1 MSMFRNTE
9 TRDDSWEPL
18 RSFDT
23 AFGDGGGIS
32 SGTKAA
38 LQLIPMFAA
47 TSLIADSLAILPC
60 SAYRDRRKLD
70 PQPQLC
76 INPHVNPVFTRAEW
90 VHQFA
95 TSYLLRGN
103 AYGII
108 TAIDSAGFP
117 TKVAWLNPDG
127 VTVDE
132 SGAMPVYYYGSKELD
147 MSTVLH
153 IPWYPQG
160 GSVVGLSPVSAF
172 KLQIE
177 TGMQAVKFGRNWFRS
192 GSTPSGHLKYAAGT
206 LTPEQSGY
214 VKSRFKAAVS
224 ANDIFVSGKDW
235 DWKALSVNPDEAQF
249 LQTIKATANQIAAIY
264 KVPPEDIGGEAG
276 SSMTYATVEMNQLKL
291 QTRALQ
297 PIFTRLEM
305 HMNRLLPGK
314 QYVKFNADA
323 LVRTDLL
330 TRMQAHKIAL
340 ETGLETL
347 PEGRAIEDRPSLS
360 PAEFTAWEKYMAIY
374 KKSAPAPAAA
384 DDSKSDNKGGAQNA

>member
-1 MSMFRNTE
+1 MSLFRNTE
-9 TRDDSWEPL
+9 NRSDPWEPL

-23 AFGDGGGIS
+23 AYGDGGS
-32 SGTKAA
+32 LNSNTSAA

-47 TSLIADSLAILPC
+47 TSLISDSLAILPC
-60 SAYRDRRKLD
+60 SAYRDKRKLD
-70 PQPQLC
+70 PQPMLC
-76 INPHVNPVFTRAEW
+76 TNPHVNPIFTRAEW
-90 VHQFA
+90 VHQFS

-108 TAIDSAGFP
+108 TAIDATGFA

-147 MSTVLH
+147 PGTLIH
-153 IPWYPQG
+153 IPWYPQP
-160 GSVVGLSPVSAF
+160 GSIVGLSPVGYF
-172 KLQIE
+172 KMQIE
-177 TGMQAVKFGRNWFRS
+177 TGSQAVKYGRNWFRG

-214 VKSRFKAAVS
+214 VKTRFKAAV
-224 ANDIFVSGKDW
+224 ANNDIFVSGKDW

-264 KVPPEDIGGEAG
+264 KVAPEDIGGEAG
-276 SSMTYATVEMNQLKL
+276 SSMTYATVEMNQLKF

-340 ETGLETL
+340 DTGLETHA
-347 PEGRAIEDRPSLS
+347 EGRAIEDRPPLS
-360 PAEFTAWEKYMAIY
+360 PAEQKAWEKY
-374 KKSAPAPAAA
+374 KETTKTTAAA
-384 DDSKSDNKGGAQNA
+384 AEPNNKGGAQNA